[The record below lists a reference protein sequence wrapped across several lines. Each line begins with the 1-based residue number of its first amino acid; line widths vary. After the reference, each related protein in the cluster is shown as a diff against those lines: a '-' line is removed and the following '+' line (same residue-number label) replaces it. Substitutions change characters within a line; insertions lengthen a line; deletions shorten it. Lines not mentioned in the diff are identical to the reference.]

1 MRVARHQHPAESAR
15 TDWGSVLAAALSAVG
30 PAMVVAVLGIGLPE
44 IRASLE
50 LSEVWAGTLFT
61 AIFVVAA
68 CASWSA
74 GRLSDNLGRRRVLV
88 FGGFALGAGFG
99 LVSTVES
106 YGAAVA
112 WLALAG
118 LGYGAITAAVL
129 SLVSDL
135 LPSRRGLG
143 MGMLSATYGLGS
155 VSGPVVAAAIIQR
168 FGWRGA
174 TATVGCVAA
183 VIASI
188 QWLRVREPARPP
200 AAPRAARTRKPRM
213 MNRNMILL
221 AAAQFFGGSVF
232 WITSSWTPT
241 FLREAVKLTLDEAGL
256 VMAAWGATPIIGAM
270 VLGTLSD
277 RLGRKRI
284 ILTGAFPGV
293 LVVLAV
299 YGWLT
304 RPLALAAGICLLGLC
319 KSPVPSLVVA
329 LAQDSAAKGRVGE
342 ASGLVMSMHYV
353 AAQTTPVAMGLLIT
367 GLDSM
372 TLAMLL
378 GSAVAFAVFGML
390 VTSVRE
396 RH

>member
-1 MRVARHQHPAESAR
+1 
-15 TDWGSVLAAALSAVG
+15 
-30 PAMVVAVLGIGLPE
+30 MVVAVLGIGLPE
-44 IRASLE
+44 IRASLD

-74 GRLSDNLGRRRVLV
+74 GRLSDSLGRRRVLV
-88 FGGFALGAGFG
+88 AGGFSLGLGFG
-99 LVSTVES
+99 LVSTAHS
-106 YGAAVA
+106 YGTAVTF
-112 WLALAG
+112 LALAG
-118 LGYGAITAAVL
+118 LGYGIITASVL

-135 LPSRRGLG
+135 LPSRRGFG
-143 MGMLSATYGLGS
+143 MGLLSGTYGLGS
-155 VSGPVVAAAIIQR
+155 VTGPIVAAAVIQR

-183 VIASI
+183 TIALI
-188 QWLRVREPARPP
+188 QWLRVREPARLP
-200 AAPRAARTRKPRM
+200 AAPRTARARKPRM

-241 FLREAVKLTLDEAGL
+241 FLREAVKLSLDEAGL

-304 RPLALAAGICLLGLC
+304 HPMALAAGICLLGLC

-329 LAQDSAAKGRVGE
+329 LAQDSAAKGRLGE
-342 ASGLVMSMHYV
+342 ASGLIMSMHYV

-367 GLDSM
+367 RLDSM

-378 GSAVAFAVFGML
+378 GSALAFAVFGLL

-396 RH
+396 RN

>member
-1 MRVARHQHPAESAR
+1 MPATATPESDR
-15 TDWGSVLAAALSAVG
+15 TDWGSVLVAALSAVG
-30 PAMVVAVLGIGLPE
+30 PAMVVAVMGIGLPE

-88 FGGFALGAGFG
+88 LSGLALGAGFG
-99 LVSTVES
+99 LVSTVRS

-112 WLALAG
+112 LLALAG
-118 LGYGAITAAVL
+118 LGYGAITASVL

-143 MGMLSATYGLGS
+143 MGLLSATYGLGS
-155 VSGPVVAAAIIQR
+155 VSGPIVAAAIIQR
-168 FGWRGA
+168 VGWRGA
-174 TATVGCVAA
+174 TATVGCIAA
-183 VIASI
+183 GIALI
-188 QWLRVREPARPP
+188 QWLRIREPARAQ
-200 AAPRAARTRKPRM
+200 AAPRAASARKPRM
-213 MNRNMILL
+213 MNRNMIIL

-256 VMAAWGATPIIGAM
+256 VMAAWGATPILGAL
-270 VLGTLSD
+270 VLGMLSD
-277 RLGRKRI
+277 RVGRKRI
-284 ILTGAFPGV
+284 ILMGAFPGV

-304 RPLALAAGICLLGLC
+304 HPLSLAAGICLLGLS

-329 LAQDSAAKGRVGE
+329 LAQDSTAKGRVGE
-342 ASGLVMSMHYV
+342 ASGLIMSMHYV

-367 GLDSM
+367 WLDNM

-378 GSAVAFAVFGML
+378 GSSVAFAVFGIL

-396 RH
+396 RT

>member
-1 MRVARHQHPAESAR
+1 
-15 TDWGSVLAAALSAVG
+15 
-30 PAMVVAVLGIGLPE
+30 MVVAVLGIGLPE

-50 LSEVWAGTLFT
+50 LSEVWAGTLFS

-88 FGGFALGAGFG
+88 AGGLALGAGFG
-99 LVSTVES
+99 LVSTIQS
-106 YGAAVA
+106 YRTAVA
-112 WLALAG
+112 FLAVAG
-118 LGYGAITAAVL
+118 LGYGFITASVL

-143 MGMLSATYGLGS
+143 MGLLSATYGLGS
-155 VSGPVVAAAIIQR
+155 VSGPIVAAAIIQR

-174 TATVGCVAA
+174 TATVGCIAA
-183 VIASI
+183 AIAAI
-188 QWLRVREPARPP
+188 QWLRVREPVRAQ
-200 AAPRAARTRKPRM
+200 AVPRAAGAGRPGV

-221 AAAQFFGGSVF
+221 AVAQFFGGAVF

-241 FLREAVKLTLDEAGL
+241 FLRTAAELTLDQAGM

-270 VLGTLSD
+270 ALGILSD

-284 ILTGAFPGV
+284 ILLGAFPGV
-293 LVVLAV
+293 IVVLAV
-299 YGWLT
+299 YGWLVH
-304 RPLALAAGICLLGLC
+304 PLALAAGICLLGLC

-329 LAQDSAAKGRVGE
+329 LAQDSAAKGRVGA
-342 ASGLVMSMHYV
+342 ASGLIMSMHYV
-353 AAQTTPVAMGLLIT
+353 AALTTPVAMGQLIT
-367 GLDSM
+367 WLDSM

-378 GSAVAFAVFGML
+378 GSALAFTVFGLL

-396 RH
+396 TS

>member
-1 MRVARHQHPAESAR
+1 MPAAATPESTR

-74 GRLSDNLGRRRVLV
+74 GRLSDNLGRRKVLV
-88 FGGFALGAGFG
+88 LGGLSLGAGFG
-99 LVSTVES
+99 LVSTVQS

-112 WLALAG
+112 LLALAG
-118 LGYGAITAAVL
+118 LGYGAITASVL

-155 VSGPVVAAAIIQR
+155 VSGPIVAAAIIQR

-174 TATVGCVAA
+174 TATVGCIAA
-183 VIASI
+183 GIALI
-188 QWLRVREPARPP
+188 QWLRVREPVRPQ
-200 AAPRAARTRKPRM
+200 AAPRAASTGKPRM
-213 MNRNMILL
+213 MNRNMMLL

-256 VMAAWGATPIIGAM
+256 VMAAWGATPILGAL
-270 VLGTLSD
+270 VLGILSD

-284 ILTGAFPGV
+284 ILMGAFPGV

-304 RPLALAAGICLLGLC
+304 HPLALAAGICLLGLS

-342 ASGLVMSMHYV
+342 ASGLIMSMHYV

-367 GLDSM
+367 WLDNM

-378 GSAVAFAVFGML
+378 GSALAFATFGLL

-396 RH
+396 RA

>member
-1 MRVARHQHPAESAR
+1 
-15 TDWGSVLAAALSAVG
+15 
-30 PAMVVAVLGIGLPE
+30 MVVAVLGIGLPE

-88 FGGFALGAGFG
+88 AGGFALGAGFG
-99 LVSTVES
+99 LVSTVQS

-112 WLALAG
+112 FLALTG
-118 LGYGAITAAVL
+118 LGYGFITASVL

-143 MGMLSATYGLGS
+143 MGLLSATYGLGS
-155 VSGPVVAAAIIQR
+155 VSGPIVAAAIIQR

-174 TATVGCVAA
+174 TAAVGCIAA
-183 VIASI
+183 AIAWI
-188 QWLRVREPARPP
+188 QGLRIREPARPP
-200 AAPRAARTRKPRM
+200 TAPGVVGARKPGVL
-213 MNRNMILL
+213 NRNMILL
-221 AAAQFFGGSVF
+221 AAAQFFGGAVF

-241 FLREAVKLTLDEAGL
+241 FLREAANLTLDEAGL
-256 VMAAWGATPIIGAM
+256 VMAAWGATPILGAM
-270 VLGTLSD
+270 VLGVLSD
-277 RLGRKRI
+277 RMGRKRI
-284 ILTGAFPGV
+284 ILLGAFPGV

-299 YGWLT
+299 YGWLAH
-304 RPLALAAGICLLGLC
+304 PLALAAGICLLGLC

-329 LAQDSAAKGRVGE
+329 LAQDSAAQGRLGE
-342 ASGLVMSMHYV
+342 ASGLIMSMHYV
-353 AAQTTPVAMGLLIT
+353 AAQLIPAAMGLLIT
-367 GLDSM
+367 WLDSM
-372 TLAMLL
+372 TLALLL
-378 GSAVAFAVFGML
+378 GSATAFAVFGVL

-396 RH
+396 RI

>member
-1 MRVARHQHPAESAR
+1 
-15 TDWGSVLAAALSAVG
+15 
-30 PAMVVAVLGIGLPE
+30 MVVAVLGIGLPE

-88 FGGFALGAGFG
+88 FGGLSLGAGFG
-99 LVSTVES
+99 FVSTVQS

-112 WLALAG
+112 FLALAG
-118 LGYGAITAAVL
+118 LGYGFITASVL

-135 LPSRRGLG
+135 LPTRRGLG
-143 MGMLSATYGLGS
+143 MGLLSATYGLGS
-155 VSGPVVAAAIIQR
+155 VSGPIVAAAVIQR

-174 TATVGCVAA
+174 TVTVGCIAA
-183 VIASI
+183 TIAWI
-188 QWLRVREPARPP
+188 QWLRIREPARAP
-200 AAPRAARTRKPRM
+200 AASGVAGAGKPGVL
-213 MNRNMILL
+213 NRNMILL
-221 AAAQFFGGSVF
+221 AAAQFFGGAVF

-241 FLREAVKLTLDEAGL
+241 FLRTAVNLTLDQAGV
-256 VMAAWGATPIIGAM
+256 VMAAWGATPILGAM
-270 VLGTLSD
+270 VLGVLSD
-277 RLGRKRI
+277 RMGRKRI
-284 ILTGAFPGV
+284 ILLGAFPGV

-304 RPLALAAGICLLGLC
+304 HPLALAAGICLLGLC

-329 LAQDSAAKGRVGE
+329 LAQDSAAKGRIGA
-342 ASGLVMSMHYV
+342 ASGLIMSMHYV
-353 AAQTTPVAMGLLIT
+353 AALTTPVAMGQLIT
-367 GLDSM
+367 WLDSM

-378 GSAVAFAVFGML
+378 GSVLAFAVFGLL

-396 RH
+396 RA